1 MPNPEVERLKLVA
14 RVDILEKNVADLEKR
29 LADAYDKLRDMSG
42 ELYDCRQQLR
52 GNETTDE
59 RTLD

>member
-1 MPNPEVERLKLVA
+1 MKLVA